1 MARAGFV
8 SVPSVAGV
16 SHQHSEDG
24 DVLVVHRNL
33 RIELR
38 VPYTVALSD
47 RPKAVIR
54 LARTVA
60 AALRT
65 AERRESP

>member
-1 MARAGFV
+1 MEHAGFV

-16 SHQHSEDG
+16 SHFHSEVG
-24 DVLVVHRNL
+24 DVVVVHRNL

-47 RPKAVIR
+47 RPQAVIR

-65 AERRESP
+65 LERRDSP